1 MENSTRTMTR
11 RVGLVWGSQLLVGMA
26 MAGKLDKQ
34 DFFYQT
40 QPKDNKSCSTCRLY
54 TATPSGKGVC
64 ALLDGEVSPN
74 GWCMAY
80 SPR

>member
-1 MENSTRTMTR
+1 MENSARTMTR
-11 RVGLVWGSQLLVGMA
+11 RVGLLWGSQLLVGMA

-64 ALLDGEVSPN
+64 ALLDGEVSPS

>member
-1 MENSTRTMTR
+1 MENSARTMTR
-11 RVGLVWGSQLLVGMA
+11 RVGLVLGSQLLVGMA

-64 ALLDGEVSPN
+64 ALLDGEVSPS